1 LYFPDHRG
9 RIVTE
14 MTCMVHSDN
23 DVGLITA
30 AVAQSHD
37 ADWLRRGLP
46 EGVVI
51 EDHTDAA
58 NCFIVTGP
66 KARDLLAGL
75 CDADLSAPWLSILQG
90 VRFGAA
96 EVTLLRVSF
105 AGELGWEV
113 HAARV
118 DAPAVYE
125 ALLAGGAV
133 PFGMRALNS
142 LRIEKGYRAW
152 KGDLSTDY
160 SLLEGGLERF
170 VDWSGEFPGKAAL
183 AAEKQR
189 GVAKRFV
196 SLKVGA
202 CDCDPPYM
210 SNVWVG
216 DRVVGEITS
225 AAMGYRVGHVVALG
239 MLKAE
244 AAVKGQAVEIEVF
257 GERIPAEVV
266 GFGAQWDAANARL
279 KA

>member
-1 LYFPDHRG
+1 
-9 RIVTE
+9 
-14 MTCMVHSDN
+14 
-23 DVGLITA
+23 
-30 AVAQSHD
+30 
-37 ADWLRRGLP
+37 
-46 EGVVI
+46 
-51 EDHTDAA
+51 
-58 NCFIVTGP
+58 
-66 KARDLLAGL
+66 
-75 CDADLSAPWLSILQG
+75 
-90 VRFGAA
+90 
-96 EVTLLRVSF
+96 VTLLRVSF